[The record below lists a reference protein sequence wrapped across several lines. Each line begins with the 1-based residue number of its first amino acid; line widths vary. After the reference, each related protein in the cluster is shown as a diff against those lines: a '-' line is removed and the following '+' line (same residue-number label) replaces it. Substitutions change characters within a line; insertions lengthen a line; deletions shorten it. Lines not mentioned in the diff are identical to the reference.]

1 MRCERSLGRNSE
13 IRHLTVG
20 RRIAFDTSKGRLW
33 VICTHCDQWNLVP
46 IEERWEAAEEC
57 DRTATTAEA
66 TASSTK
72 LGIAQTETGLELLR
86 VGGLDH
92 ADIANCRYGR
102 RLVQRQRLLFW
113 LAASFVALAIALG
126 ARADFETGS
135 LDLGVYVGIAS
146 LAWLASVWR
155 HPPSLAPTLVR
166 IDGERIWIWPW
177 QVDEIYIESD
187 DQDSPPAVVLPGQA
201 ARRLGGLKA
210 ARFLG
215 ALLPKLNGA
224 DCVTASVHAAAKRVA
239 HFEKQE
245 HSHADSIERR
255 GRKTRNK
262 KTHRERVL
270 RPWERLAASEDRVS
284 LVRITPERRLAL
296 EMAVTE
302 EIEQHELTQEAAVVG
317 EDWTEQENIAAIAD
331 DLVVPPEVEERL
343 REARANRASRV
354 EAGAS
359 KSDA

>member
-1 MRCERSLGRNSE
+1 MYSHCIRCERSLGRNAE
-13 IRHLTVG
+13 IRHLAVG

-33 VICTHCDQWNLVP
+33 VICRHCDQWNLVP
-46 IEERWEAAEEC
+46 IEERWEAVEEC

-72 LGIAQTETGLELLR
+72 VGIARTETGLELLR
-86 VGGLDH
+86 VGGVDQS
-92 ADIANCRYGR
+92 DIANWRYGR

-113 LAASFVALAIALG
+113 LAASFVALAISLG
-126 ARADFETGS
+126 VRATFETGS
-135 LDLGVYVGIAS
+135 LDIGIYSALVA

-155 HPPSLAPTLVR
+155 NPPRLAPILVR
-166 IDGERIWIWPW
+166 IDRERIWIWPW
-177 QVDEIYIESD
+177 QVDEIYIDAD
-187 DQDSPPAVVLPGQA
+187 DDGAPPAVILPGRT
-201 ARRLGGLKA
+201 ARRLVGLEA
-210 ARFLG
+210 ARFLS

-224 DCVTASVHAAAKRVA
+224 DCATASVHAAAKRVA

-245 HSHADSIERR
+245 RSHADSIERR
-255 GRKTRNK
+255 RKAKDGKAR
-262 KTHRERVL
+262 RDRVL
-270 RPWERLAASEDRVS
+270 QPWERLAASDDRVS

-302 EIEQHELTQEAAVVG
+302 EIEQQELTQDAEVVG

-343 REARANRASRV
+343 REARANRTNAR
-354 EAGAS
+354 
-359 KSDA
+359 